1 MTLLSH
7 AANWTLRLVSGST
20 SFMGNKLTIA
30 IVLLLLAGI
39 AVFVFLRVKGIEITI
54 TQAMID
60 ESLEKNFP
68 KTTKVLKIFE
78 VTYSDPEVDLLEAD
92 DRIQVGMK
100 AKVGTSGGL
109 LKQTFSG
116 SVILTS
122 GLRFGAESKEFFLN
136 DPVIESLNLEGI
148 PSSFLDQAAQAL
160 TLAAQQFF
168 AETPVYKLEAT
179 NAKMAVAT
187 TVLKN
192 FEVSDQAIQVTL
204 GL

>member
-1 MTLLSH
+1 
-7 AANWTLRLVSGST
+7 
-20 SFMGNKLTIA
+20 MGNKLTIA